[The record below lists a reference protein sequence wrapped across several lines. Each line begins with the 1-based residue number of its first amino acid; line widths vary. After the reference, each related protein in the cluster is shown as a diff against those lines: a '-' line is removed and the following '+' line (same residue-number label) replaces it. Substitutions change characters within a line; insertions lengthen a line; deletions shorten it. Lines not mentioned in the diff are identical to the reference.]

1 MVIAMWFRRYLIVVP
16 TLETPLLPLQDT
28 RPEYIHYSIT
38 WVEWAMTIAGI
49 AFFLLLFTV
58 VNKFMT
64 IIPVSELKDPEDH
77 PTHA

>member
-1 MVIAMWFRRYLIVVP
+1 M
-16 TLETPLLPLQDT
+16 
-28 RPEYIHYSIT
+28 EYVHYSIT

-64 IIPVSELKDPEDH
+64 IIPVSELKDPEEQS
-77 PTHA
+77 THA